1 MGIRRARE
9 RDLADA
15 RLIRF
20 GSGFKVG
27 TVVVSDDA
35 AFVSR
40 AIAARLLRRM
50 TERLWAPWRAA
61 LFAEPNSEGCIF
73 CNFPAEGLAEDEK
86 NLILHRGKSCF
97 VILNKYPYS
106 AGHLMVIPFAHT
118 DDLSAMAP
126 LAREM
131 FEFGARATAA
141 LRAVMKPDGFN
152 LGMNLG
158 RVAGAGIPGHG
169 HLHVVPRWTGDN
181 NFMPVLA
188 ERRVISEGLH
198 ESWVRLKPHF
208 A

>member
-1 MGIRRARE
+1 
-9 RDLADA
+9 
-15 RLIRF
+15 
-20 GSGFKVG
+20 
-27 TVVVSDDA
+27 
-35 AFVSR
+35 
-40 AIAARLLRRM
+40 M

-61 LFAEPNSEGCIF
+61 LFTEPKTEGCIF
-73 CNFPAEGLAEDEK
+73 CRFPAEAPAADEK
-86 NLILHRGKSCF
+86 NLILHRGKSSF

-126 LAREM
+126 LATEM
-131 FEFGARATAA
+131 FELGARSTAA

-158 RVAGAGIPGHG
+158 RDAGAGIPGHG
-169 HLHVVPRWTGDN
+169 HLHVVPRWAGDN

-188 ERRVISEGLH
+188 DRRVISEGLH